1 MPHCFRPGV
10 HLSGQSMSG
19 LAKLDNTPSTTT
31 CAEVSTYAPQQTH
44 AFPMPHLS
52 RTGNNPHPLSRARTG
67 ANRALHPLPRSRPQ
81 RARNSLANARSSLA
95 TQSSQTRRHE
105 RLVRPLEE
113 PALVL
118 RRASLTR
125 LRVQFYGHHCCAVA
139 TAAALVIDPGPPC
152 HVLVTVCGC
161 AWVGASRCRLAQ
173 HGGQSW
179 ATSSTTFCCSPV
191 WHYSSRGLSSR
202 PRACSSDAAPL
213 LSDAPRAVCAST

>member
-1 MPHCFRPGV
+1 MHQATVHRSRPSRIPQHEQPLHRFVQDKRPQDIPGTSPVVLPLAVGEKGQGLSMPHCFRPGV
-10 HLSGQSMSG
+10 NLSGQSMSG
-19 LAKLDNTPSTTT
+19 LAELDNAPSTTT
-31 CAEVSTYAPQQTH
+31 CGEVSIYAPQQTH

-52 RTGNNPHPLSRARTG
+52 RTGNNPHPLSRARAG

-125 LRVQFYGHHCCAVA
+125 LRVQMRRW
-139 TAAALVIDPGPPC
+139 L
-152 HVLVTVCGC
+152 
-161 AWVGASRCRLAQ
+161 
-173 HGGQSW
+173 
-179 ATSSTTFCCSPV
+179 SP
-191 WHYSSRGLSSR
+191 
-202 PRACSSDAAPL
+202 
-213 LSDAPRAVCAST
+213 